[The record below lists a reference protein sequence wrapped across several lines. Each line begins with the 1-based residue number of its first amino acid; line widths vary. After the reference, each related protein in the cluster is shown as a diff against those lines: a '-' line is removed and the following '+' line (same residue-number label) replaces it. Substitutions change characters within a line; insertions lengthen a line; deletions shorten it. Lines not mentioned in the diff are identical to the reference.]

1 MSPFKIFNLR
11 YHENWVFLEVFLQVQ
26 YGANILWNGTE
37 YGIIFDTITNDTIIA
52 NEFLLLDTILT
63 GID

>member
-1 MSPFKIFNLR
+1 MKTEFFFEKILASTIWCKRNC
-11 YHENWVFLEVFLQVQ
+11 EI
-26 YGANILWNGTE
+26 ATE